1 MKNLLYIA
9 VTVLIG
15 AILVILLPVMFHV
28 TMFGAILTA
37 GFLVLTFLPSKE
49 KKQNNTVAETVTDGI
64 GV

>member
-15 AILVILLPVMFHV
+15 AILVVLLPVMFHV

-49 KKQNNTVAETVTDGI
+49 KKQSSATPETATDGI